1 MSIKSLELL
10 IPPPVWLVL
19 CAALAYG
26 LAKLDG
32 LLGLALLPQA
42 LLLLRWPL
50 LLVASFIAVISLL
63 GFIRKHTTINPHH
76 PERSQHL
83 VLGGLYRVSRN
94 PMYLSLLLLLLVW
107 CLHLQSYSALLSCGL
122 FMFLLTHFQ
131 IKPEERALARHF
143 GERYLQYCRRT
154 RRWI

>member
-1 MSIKSLELL
+1 MTVKSLELL
-10 IPPPVWLVL
+10 VPPPLWLLL
-19 CAALAYG
+19 CAIVAYG
-26 LAKLDG
+26 LAKLHG
-32 LLGLALLPQA
+32 LLDLALLPQA
-42 LLLLRWPL
+42 SLLLRWPL
-50 LLVASFIAVISLL
+50 LLVAGLIALLSLL

-83 VLGGLYRVSRN
+83 VVGGLYRFSRN
-94 PMYLSLLLLLLVW
+94 PMYLSLLMLLLVW